1 MTSKQADRRK
11 KILETVSHVNRIE
24 VAKLA
29 EIVGVSKVTL
39 RSDLDYLVEKGIVIH
54 EKGEVFP
61 GSSDDINNR
70 LTYHY
75 DAKQKIA
82 RAALELIRD
91 GETVMIESG
100 SCCTILAEE
109 LTINRQGV
117 RIITNSAF
125 IAAYIR
131 RLPQARIMLIGGD
144 YQNDSQVV
152 VGPIARLCV
161 NGFNVKRF
169 FIGTDGISETAFTGK
184 DHLRAEVVRDMAK
197 QAQEVIVL
205 TESEKFSKQGVVPIL
220 PFSSVSAV
228 YTDDLIPREK
238 EHFLLEQGIK
248 VYKSVI

>member
-1 MTSKQADRRK
+1 MTDKQAERQK
-11 KILETVSHVNRIE
+11 EILEIVSRVNRIE

-29 EIVGVSKVTL
+29 EIVQVSKVTL
-39 RSDLDYLVEKGIVIH
+39 RADLERLVEKGIIIH

-75 DAKQKIA
+75 DTKQKIA
-82 RAALELIRD
+82 RATCDIVKD

-109 LTINRQGV
+109 LILNRRGI

-131 RLPQARIMLIGGD
+131 RLHQAKIVLLGGD
-144 YQNDSQVV
+144 YQNDSQVM

-161 NGFNVKRF
+161 QGFMVEKF
-169 FIGTDGISETAFTGK
+169 FIGTDGIMENGFTGK
-184 DHLRAEVVRDMAK
+184 DHLRAEIVRDMAK
-197 QAQEVIVL
+197 QAQQVIIL
-205 TESEKFSKQGVVPIL
+205 TESEKFSRQGVVPLL
-220 PFSSVSAV
+220 PYNSVSAV
-228 YTDDLIPREK
+228 YTDSLISGDK
-238 EHFLLEQGIK
+238 EALLIKHGIK
-248 VYKSVI
+248 THKILI